1 MYELAVGNQPIVA
14 NRDSKVGG
22 NIRARGG
29 VGYGFVGIKGN
40 FDKQHDKGRAV
51 LLYAKCVR
59 VYIYICI
66 AYRVYKP
73 WYKKRVVG

>member
-1 MYELAVGNQPIVA
+1 MYELEVGNQPIVA

-59 VYIYICI
+59 VYIYIYMHCL
-66 AYRVYKP
+66 
-73 WYKKRVVG
+73 